1 MGSVLIKSSRYGN
14 WNVLYIEKKKRER
27 EIATRRNRAG
37 YITFMQIIRFA
48 TFLERN
54 F

>member
-1 MGSVLIKSSRYGN
+1 MGFVSIKSSRYGTFS
-14 WNVLYIEKKKRER
+14 VQEKKKKRG
-27 EIATRRNRAG
+27 RRNRAG